1 MLHAQE
7 YDLDEFR
14 NKVEQIGEH
23 LQKQIA
29 ADD

>member
-7 YDLDEFR
+7 YDLDEFAAGCDR
-14 NKVEQIGEH
+14 IATH
-23 LQKQIA
+23 LEAEIA